1 MAHENELYVD
11 AIDLI
16 ENRVSNDNQVPVIKN
31 NKIKQLCIILF
42 EFIKVVIYYIKYSI
56 NRNVKPKQ
64 KPKSKFRKQPIHED
78 FELSDDEPT
87 TINLNEE
94 QKLSSKCITFD
105 CPLCVKQHFARQ
117 SCAN

>member
-56 NRNVKPKQ
+56 NRNVTKTETKT
-64 KPKSKFRKQPIHED
+64 KTKK
-78 FELSDDEPT
+78 
-87 TINLNEE
+87 
-94 QKLSSKCITFD
+94 
-105 CPLCVKQHFARQ
+105 
-117 SCAN
+117 